1 MTVAKELK
9 SMTVPVIIDISKET
23 GQLPQDVQAAYRAA
37 GGSMPIVVLTDPA
50 MTKIYGTYS
59 HAQLKGQD
67 YRTIFRDA
75 KRDATADIKAKTFN
89 VALDAPAAKEEAAP
103 VAKNDKEAAPAED
116 TGTYSGDVVKVE
128 NPQVLTWISA
138 KGTSLKAQLTAV
150 EDGKVFVFKTTA
162 GRTVKVPASQLSAT
176 SLADAR
182 LIAGLE

>member
-9 SMTVPVIIDISKET
+9 SMTVPVIINISQET
-23 GQLPQDVQAAYRAA
+23 QQLPKEVQDAYRAA
-37 GGSMPIVVLTDPA
+37 GGAMPIVVLTDPA

-59 HAQLKGQD
+59 HSQLKGQD

-75 KRDATADIKAKTFN
+75 KRDASADIKAKTFN

-103 VAKNDKEAAPAED
+103 VAKNDDKAKEAD
-116 TGTYSGDVVKVE
+116 SSTSSGDVVKAE
-128 NPQVLTWISA
+128 DPQVLTWTSS

-150 EDGKVFVFKTTA
+150 EDGKVFVFKTTD
-162 GRTVKVPASQLSAT
+162 GRIVRVPGDQLSNT
-176 SLADAR
+176 SLSDAR

>member
-9 SMTVPVIIDISKET
+9 SMSVPVIINISKET
-23 GQLPQDVQAAYRAA
+23 GQLPNDIQAAYRGA
-37 GGSMPIVVLTDPA
+37 GGAMPIVVLTDPA

-67 YRTIFRDA
+67 YRAIFRDA
-75 KRDATADIKAKTFN
+75 KRDVSADIKAKTFN

-103 VAKNDKEAAPAED
+103 VAKNDEKAAPADD
-116 TGTYSGDVVKVE
+116 TESYSGDVVKVE
-128 NPQVLTWISA
+128 NPQVLNWTSS

-162 GRTVKVPASQLSAT
+162 GRIVRVPGDQLSAT

>member
-1 MTVAKELK
+1 
-9 SMTVPVIIDISKET
+9 MTVPVIININKET
-23 GQLPQDVQAAYRAA
+23 GQLPKDVQAAYRAA

-67 YRTIFRDA
+67 YRSIFRDA
-75 KRDATADIKAKTFN
+75 KRDASADIKAKTFN

-103 VAKNDKEAAPAED
+103 VAKNDKDAAPAEE
-116 TGTYSGDVVKVE
+116 TETYSGDVIKVE
-128 NPQVLTWISA
+128 NPQVLNWISS

-150 EDGKVFVFKTTA
+150 ENGKVFVFKTTA
-162 GRTVKVPASQLSAT
+162 GRIVKVPGDQLSQT